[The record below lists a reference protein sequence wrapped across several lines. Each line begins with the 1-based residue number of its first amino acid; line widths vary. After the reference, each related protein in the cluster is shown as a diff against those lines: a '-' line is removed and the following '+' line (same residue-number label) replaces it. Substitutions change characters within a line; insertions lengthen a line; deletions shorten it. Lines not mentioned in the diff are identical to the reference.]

1 MTSKLRNRMKQIL
14 YRPTKKNSNVD
25 FVVKKLEDAEKALD
39 LTVGG
44 VAKKKKRSGS
54 GKTKKEE

>member
-1 MTSKLRNRMKQIL
+1 MKQIL
-14 YRPTKKNSNVD
+14 YRPVKKNSNVE

-44 VAKKKKRSGS
+44 VAKKKKRTGS
-54 GKTKKEE
+54 SKAKKEE